1 MAAHLPRI
9 QDPDAGESP
18 TCRRQPSSARGEN
31 LPFTGLRRISIHEP
45 KSKALP
51 ETSPS
56 AASNRQLLCSIYL
69 PIKATSANP
78 PHRDVLTQ
86 LRATRPLFTSYLR
99 IRSLSTTSSTTSSP
113 ELASARTDL
122 ETSLSAL
129 ADDLADLV
137 ESVKA
142 VQSDPYK
149 YGLEI
154 EEVSRRQ
161 RLCEEVGGEVEDMKE
176 ELSKNANRTNKART
190 SDKNGVMFDADMV
203 AEGQEAA
210 DNYAEFEQQQ
220 QVHMMA
226 EQDTQLDS
234 VFHTVGNLR
243 QQASDMGR
251 ELEEQAEILD
261 TTDALADRAGD
272 GHEEDGGGGE
282 EERGWVE

>member
-1 MAAHLPRI
+1 MMSSTNEE
-9 QDPDAGESP
+9 DPFLQVQA
-18 TCRRQPSSARGEN
+18 
-31 LPFTGLRRISIHEP
+31 
-45 KSKALP
+45 
-51 ETSPS
+51 
-56 AASNRQLLCSIYL
+56 
-69 PIKATSANP
+69 
-78 PHRDVLTQ
+78 DVLTQ

-99 IRSLSTTSSTTSSP
+99 IRSLTTTTSSP

-122 ETSLSAL
+122 ESSLSAL

-137 ESVKA
+137 ESVQA

-176 ELSKNANRTNKART
+176 ELSKSTN
-190 SDKNGVMFDADMV
+190 KNGVIFDAADP
-203 AEGQEAA
+203 EGRE

-261 TTDALADRAGD
+261 TTDVLADRVG
-272 GHEEDGGGGE
+272 GRLGTGMKKMGEVVRRNEDGLSSCCIG
-282 EERGWVE
+282 VLIFVLILLLVLVLVL

>member
-1 MAAHLPRI
+1 MQKIAQLEGRI
-9 QDPDAGESP
+9 
-18 TCRRQPSSARGEN
+18 
-31 LPFTGLRRISIHEP
+31 RISIHEP

-51 ETSPS
+51 EISP
-56 AASNRQLLCSIYL
+56 Q
-69 PIKATSANP
+69 
-78 PHRDVLTQ
+78 DVLTQ

-99 IRSLSTTSSTTSSP
+99 IRSLSTTSSTTTSP

-176 ELSKNANRTNKART
+176 ELSKHANVNANRGK
-190 SDKNGVMFDADMV
+190 SDKNGVMFDAEME

-234 VFHTVGNLR
+234 VFHT
-243 QQASDMGR
+243 
-251 ELEEQAEILD
+251 
-261 TTDALADRAGD
+261 
-272 GHEEDGGGGE
+272 
-282 EERGWVE
+282 